1 MGEIDINQTSKNVRS
16 FLNGKF
22 NRYLSWACLNLSDLL
37 EMKKPVPDTDEVKSD
52 NLKQMQKVINY
63 SQLICYCVGKAF
75 KDCPNQEKKPYRT
88 ILIEK
93 YIHSKSIS
101 DLCHI
106 IDYSSTRTT
115 LLTRCA
121 LIEFA
126 LRFNTIQQ
134 QNKITPSINLV
145 AYK

>member
-1 MGEIDINQTSKNVRS
+1 MCNHTRLI
-16 FLNGKF
+16 KF
-22 NRYLSWACLNLSDLL
+22 LL
-37 EMKKPVPDTDEVKSD
+37 EMKKPVPDTNEVQSD
-52 NLKQMQKVINY
+52 SLKQMQKVINY

-75 KDCPNQEKKPYRT
+75 KNCPNQEKKPYRT

-93 YIHSKSIS
+93 YIRSQSIS
-101 DLCHI
+101 NLCYI

-115 LLTRCA
+115 FLTRSA

-126 LRFNTIQQ
+126 LRFNTVQQ
-134 QNKITPSINLV
+134 QNRVIPLINLV

>member
-22 NRYLSWACLNLSDLL
+22 NRYLSWASLHLSDLP
-37 EMKKPVPDTDEVKSD
+37 EMKKPAPHTNEVQSD
-52 NLKQMQKVINY
+52 SLKQMQKVINY
-63 SQLICYCVGKAF
+63 SQLFCYCVGKAF
-75 KDCPNQEKKPYRT
+75 KDCPNQAKKPYRT

-93 YIHSKSIS
+93 YINGKSIAE
-101 DLCHI
+101 LCRT

-115 LLTRCA
+115 LLTRSA

-134 QNKITPSINLV
+134 QNKVTPSINLV